1 MTRTLIVS
9 IILLGLFAVGV
20 QAQDPGIADTVE
32 LIVTL
37 SPDAQSN
44 QLKVQLEVWVFNDEE
59 LAAANMGFSWDNPD
73 LTLDSAVASALT
85 DGGFQIGPFF
95 YEDNSIAISNANQR
109 VLMGG
114 VSISPL
120 FPADPGTRRLWVSY
134 YFTLSSWNESD
145 QINIDTLEFN
155 DASKFQFV
163 RGDQTPFV
171 PVWTGGSKIIDPNA
185 PADIVLSQDSL
196 NFSSIEGGANPAF
209 QEFNITSSS
218 GEIIDFSLSESA
230 PWLIVTP
237 TSGNTPRTIRVE
249 INNIGLSTGNYAET
263 IIVNSAAAANTP
275 LEVEIT
281 LDVVPPPPVIGL
293 NPGIFFFS
301 AIAGEA
307 DPDSKILT
315 ITNRGGSTLDWSATN
330 SQVWLN
336 LNPVSGGDSTDVTVA
351 IDITGL
357 PFGDYTDTIIVSDP
371 EAANSPLKVP
381 VNLSVA
387 SDLPIIVV
395 DSPSVFVIIQTG
407 GGALDSAFFYVRNG
421 GGGTMNFWVESG
433 GSPRIIG
440 IEPDT
445 SIAPDKVKVSLK
457 LTGGA
462 SGDEFHDTVWVYSD
476 QAINSP
482 VPVEILLHLT
492 DNPAVLRIF
501 PDTLEYSMFECSQ
514 GLTGIPPIISFNV
527 FNLGGDD
534 PLDFEIV
541 YESDWFTIS
550 PLSGTADQLINLFTK
565 QTDLPIGSYTDT
577 VLIYAR
583 KSMVT
588 PETLIVNFDIVPGS
602 ETPQIFLMD
611 SVFVMT
617 AQEDHGPI
625 IPRYFEI
632 KNRFGGC
639 MAWSIDINVPWANLT
654 DSSGNV
660 PGLVGIKASAFGL
673 TFGEYVDSFYIN
685 APVASNSPRKV
696 EMIFKVWRLHGDNNY
711 DNKVN
716 ILDLT
721 FFVDFIFR
729 NSGLAPQPEFL
740 VGDVNCDEKVNIID
754 LTYLVD
760 YIFRGGPPPCGNPV

>member
-9 IILLGLFAVGV
+9 IILSGLIAVGV
-20 QAQDPGIADTVE
+20 KAQDPGIVDTVE

-37 SPDAQSN
+37 SPDAQAN

-59 LAAANMGFSWDNPD
+59 LFAANMGFSWDNSN

-95 YEDNSIAISNANQR
+95 YEDNSIALTNANQR
-109 VLMGG
+109 ALFGG
-114 VSISPL
+114 IAISPL
-120 FPADPGTRRLWVSY
+120 FSADSSGRRLWASY

-155 DASKFQFV
+155 DASKFQLV

-171 PVWTGGSKIIDPNA
+171 PVWVGGLTIIDPNA
-185 PADIVLSQDSL
+185 PADIVLSKDSL
-196 NFSSIEGGANPAF
+196 RFSSIEGAANPVF
-209 QEFNITSSS
+209 QEFDISSSS

-237 TSGNTPRTIRVE
+237 SSGNTPRTIRVE

-281 LDVVPPPPVIGL
+281 LEVVPPPPVIGL
-293 NPGIFFFS
+293 DPGIFFFS
-301 AIAGEA
+301 AVAGEA
-307 DPDSKILT
+307 NPDSKTLT
-315 ITNRGGSTLDWSATN
+315 ITNTGGSTLNWSATN
-330 SQVWLN
+330 SQAWLN
-336 LNPVSGGDSTDVTVA
+336 LNPVSGGDSNDVTVS

-357 PFGDYTDTIIVSDP
+357 PFGEYADTIIVSDP
-371 EAANSPLKVP
+371 EATNSPLKVP

-395 DSPSVFVIIQTG
+395 DPPSVFVIIEPG
-407 GGALDSAFFYVRNG
+407 GSPFDSAFFYVRNG
-421 GGGTMNFWVESG
+421 GGGTMNFWIENG
-433 GSPRIIG
+433 GSPRIIF

-445 SIAPDKVKVSLK
+445 SVAPDLIKVSLK
-457 LTGGA
+457 LGGE

-482 VPVEILLHLT
+482 VPVEIIMHLT
-492 DNPAVLRIF
+492 DNPGQLRIF
-501 PDTLEYSMFECSQ
+501 PDTIEYSMFECSH
-514 GLTGIPPIISFNV
+514 GLTGISPVIPFNV

-541 YESDWFTIS
+541 YESDFFSIF
-550 PLSGTADQLINLFTK
+550 PLSGTADQVINLFAE
-565 QTDLPIGSYTDT
+565 QTDLPLGTYVDT

-583 KSMVT
+583 KSVVS

-602 ETPQIFLMD
+602 ATPKIFLMD

-617 AQEDHGPI
+617 AQEDQGPI

-632 KNRFGGC
+632 RNRFGGC
-639 MAWSIDINVPWANLT
+639 MEWSIDNSVPWASVT

-660 PGLVGIKASAFGL
+660 PELVGINATAFGL
-673 TFGEYVDSFYIN
+673 TIGEYVDSFYII
-685 APVASNSPRKV
+685 APAASNSPRKI
-696 EMIFKVWRLHGDNNY
+696 ELIMKVWRLHGDNNY
-711 DNKVN
+711 DNIVN

-721 FFVDFIFR
+721 YLVDFIFR
-729 NSGLAPQPEFL
+729 NSGLSPQPELF
-740 VGDVNCDEKVNIID
+740 VGDVNCDSKVNIVD

-760 YIFRGGPPPCGNPV
+760 YFFRKGPPPCGNPVK